1 MRTFSILTGTV
12 LFGLILSGCTSP
24 MTNQTRTEIASNYI
38 RKQNVVKITPDYYP
52 AKDAKTVGFY
62 EQLHTLQNKP
72 YKVIGVATVSKYNVL
87 GVKREPDTV
96 HTMLKTLAASIG
108 GDGLINIYSSN
119 SEMQASVIAF
129 QNANVNTKPVSLG

>member
-24 MTNQTRTEIASNYI
+24 MTNQTRTEIASNYV

-52 AKDAKTVGFY
+52 AKDVKTVSFY
-62 EQLHTLQNKP
+62 EQLHTLKNKP

-87 GVKREPDTV
+87 GVRREPETV
-96 HTMLKTLAASIG
+96 NVMLKT
-108 GDGLINIYSSN
+108 
-119 SEMQASVIAF
+119 
-129 QNANVNTKPVSLG
+129 